1 MELFDALL
9 RTGLLVI
16 AYILLFQA
24 DGREIATVRKEKRY
38 VENEDVVGGSVER

>member
-16 AYILLFQA
+16 VYILLFQA

-38 VENEDVVGGSVER
+38 VENEDVVG